1 MAKAGRPRKDDP
13 IAHVV
18 SVKFNNDTYELIV
31 EYAKNHDMSVSQMIR
46 YGIEMQLR
54 QEKKT

>member
-18 SVKFNNDTYELIV
+18 SVKFNNETYELMV
-31 EYAKNHDMSVSQMIR
+31 EYAQNHDMSVSQMIR

-54 QEKKT
+54 QEKNT